1 MSLKVFHFELLIS
14 IALLPALGCAANSSN
29 GVQAAGSITT
39 QSSAKATADL
49 SFAFTE
55 ADVAAYEKGLG
66 EEIALV
72 RAAQD
77 RGRIAKTPE
86 ARALAVQDEW
96 EDHTIPGGAQA
107 AGLSVDRYRKVRKAV
122 NHVLETLDFQGKIN
136 GPLELDLEHAAP
148 EMKQRLNS
156 DPFAE
161 LAPASAAALQARIS
175 WLVPVWVKYVEL
187 VAVNG

>member
-72 RAAQD
+72 RAA
-77 RGRIAKTPE
+77 
-86 ARALAVQDEW
+86 RALAVQDEW

-148 EMKQRLNS
+148 DMKQRLTS

-161 LAPASAAALQARIS
+161 LAPASAAALRARMS
-175 WLVPVWVKYVEL
+175 SLVPVWVKYVEL

>member
-1 MSLKVFHFELLIS
+1 MSLKVFRCELLIS
-14 IALLPALGCAANSSN
+14 ITLLPALGCAANSSN
-29 GVQAAGSITT
+29 EVHVAGSSTT
-39 QSSAKATADL
+39 QSPAKAAANS
-49 SFAFTE
+49 SFALTE
-55 ADVAAYEKGLG
+55 ADVAAYEKGLA

-86 ARALAVQDEW
+86 ARAAAVQGEW
-96 EDHTIPGGAQA
+96 EDHTIPGGARA